1 MTNPEILNPVQV
13 EQNIRSLAS
22 SIHRGVTVVSNAEAE
37 ARKGRREYDLAFA
50 HAYMAHQGPAHEKK
64 YQATIDTAECLERA
78 DVAEL
83 AFKHADRTARALN
96 EELRAWQSL
105 GASVRSMYGVVGVT
119 ER

>member
-1 MTNPEILNPVQV
+1 MSDDVLNPVQV

-22 SIHRGVTVVSNAEAE
+22 SIHRGVTVVSNAEVE

-64 YQATIDTAECLERA
+64 YQATIDTAEHLERA

-83 AFKHADRTARALN
+83 AFKHADRTARALT
-96 EELRAWQSL
+96 EELRAWQS
-105 GASVRSMYGVVGVT
+105 VNRSIMTMYGAVGVT